1 MATRLKKIAMTGFMV
16 IGVVSFFLIVIGLY
30 LDISRFDETSGGYEP
45 PYENYTGEP
54 IDFAALDQSNEGI
67 IGRGY
72 IMDFHLNCTTGMI
85 SFELYNQNIDYRV
98 VSERAI
104 VVHKPREACME
115 RGFSPEF

>member
-1 MATRLKKIAMTGFMV
+1 
-16 IGVVSFFLIVIGLY
+16 
-30 LDISRFDETSGGYEP
+30 
-45 PYENYTGEP
+45 
-54 IDFAALDQSNEGI
+54 
-67 IGRGY
+67 
-72 IMDFHLNCTTGMI
+72 MDFHLNCTTGMI